1 MKYLNFSSFLL
12 RIGLA
17 FTFIYAA
24 VGSFLEPNSWIG
36 FFPVWLRNLA
46 PENILLTGFS
56 VYELV
61 LSAWLLS
68 GYKILIT
75 SVLSAITIFG
85 VIIFNLGAMDIIFR
99 DVAILF
105 AALALLFLNLESKQS

>member
-1 MKYLNFSSFLL
+1 MKYLKFSSFLL
-12 RIGLA
+12 RLGLA
-17 FTFIYAA
+17 FTFTYAA

-36 FFPVWLRNLA
+36 FFPIWLRNMV
-46 PENILLTGFS
+46 PENILLSGFS

-68 GYKILIT
+68 GYKILVA
-75 SVLSAITIFG
+75 SALSALTILG

-99 DVAILF
+99 DVAVLF
-105 AALALLFLNLESKQS
+105 AALSLLFLSLDSKQS